1 MFICHPT
8 TLMNSDLLQKIK
20 SPTSPWTPG
29 PRTLLRLTGAD
40 RLRFLNGQVTQDLKK
55 LPPGHAV
62 RSAIT
67 SAKGR
72 LEADL
77 HLAATPDSLL
87 LETDFSLRESIRSR
101 IEKFIV
107 ADDVTLEDISSSY
120 LLAHYTALST
130 PPADAPKDALSFLC
144 PRFREPGLDIW
155 VPTKSTWR
163 PNSTPLSDWE
173 PLRIAR
179 GLPLWGVD
187 VGPDTLPPEAG
198 FESDAISSTKGCYI
212 GQEVISR
219 LRSVG
224 HVNRHLCVLATANP
238 PKLRPDARAEGIRSE
253 GGSLAPSTCPSFSL
267 PAPGTSADGKAIGT
281 LTSLTPVDDHALA
294 LAMVQRNHAAVGNSV
309 LAGGASWTI
318 LRHA

>member
-1 MFICHPT
+1 MVICHPS
-8 TLMNSDLLQKIK
+8 TLMNPELLQKIK
-20 SPTSPWTPG
+20 SPSSSWMPG

-40 RLRFLNGQVTQDLKK
+40 RLRFLNGQVTQDIKK

-67 SAKGR
+67 SSKGR

-77 HLAATPDSLL
+77 HIAATPDSLL
-87 LETDFSLRESIRSR
+87 IETDFSLRESIRSR

-120 LLAHYTALST
+120 TLAHFPALSS
-130 PPADAPKDALSFLC
+130 PPTDTPKDAICFLC
-144 PRFREPGLDIW
+144 SRFREPGLDLWI
-155 VPTKSTWR
+155 PTTSTWR
-163 PNSTPLSDWE
+163 PNCSPISDWE
-173 PLRIAR
+173 PLRISR

-212 GQEVISR
+212 GQEVMSR

-224 HVNRHLCVLATANP
+224 HVNRHLCVLGATDTA
-238 PKLRPDARAEGIRSE
+238 PKRMGECTTLEG
-253 GGSLAPSTCPSFSL
+253 LVA
-267 PAPGTSADGKAIGT
+267 GKMSS
-281 LTSLTPVDDHALA
+281 LTSVVNLPGSVG
-294 LAMVQRNHAAVGNSV
+294 LAMIKRDYAIIGNSV
-309 LAGGASWTI
+309 LAEGASWTI

>member
-1 MFICHPT
+1 
-8 TLMNSDLLQKIK
+8 MNPELLQKIK
-20 SPTSPWTPG
+20 SPSSSWMPG

-40 RLRFLNGQVTQDLKK
+40 RLRFLNGQVTQDIKK
-55 LPPGHAV
+55 LPPSHAA

-67 SAKGR
+67 SSKGR

-77 HLAATPDSLL
+77 HIAATTDSLL
-87 LETDFSLRESIRSR
+87 IETDFSLREAIRSR

-107 ADDVTLEDISSSY
+107 ADDVTLEDISPSY
-120 LLAHYTALST
+120 TLAHFPALSS
-130 PPADAPKDALSFLC
+130 PPSDTPKDALFFLC
-144 PRFREPGLDIW
+144 SRFREPGLDLWI
-155 VPTKSTWR
+155 PTTSTWR
-163 PNSTPLSDWE
+163 PNSSPVSDWE

-212 GQEVISR
+212 GQEVMSR

-224 HVNRHLCVLATANP
+224 HVNRHLCVLGTSDTA
-238 PKLRPDARAEGIRSE
+238 PKRIGECTTSDGVVVGKMS
-253 GGSLAPSTCPSFSL
+253 SLASDVNL
-267 PAPGTSADGKAIGT
+267 PGSV
-281 LTSLTPVDDHALA
+281 S
-294 LAMVQRNHAAVGNSV
+294 LAMIKRDYAIVGNSV
-309 LAGGASWTI
+309 LAEGASWTI

>member
-1 MFICHPT
+1 
-8 TLMNSDLLQKIK
+8 MNSDLLQKIK
-20 SPTSPWTPG
+20 SPTSHWTPG

-40 RLRFLNGQVTQDLKK
+40 RLRFLNGQVTQDIKK

-67 SAKGR
+67 SSKGR

-77 HLAATPDSLL
+77 HIAATPDSLL

-107 ADDVTLEDISSSY
+107 ADDVTIEDISSSY
-120 LLAHYTALST
+120 TLAHYTALSA

-144 PRFREPGLDIW
+144 PRFRESGLDLWI
-155 VPTKSTWR
+155 PTTSPWR
-163 PNSTPLSDWE
+163 PKSTPLSDWE

-224 HVNRHLCVLATANP
+224 HVNRHLCVLGTSDTA
-238 PKLRPDARAEGIRSE
+238 PKQMGVCTNSDGVVVGKMS
-253 GGSLAPSTCPSFSL
+253 SLASDVNL
-267 PAPGTSADGKAIGT
+267 PGS
-281 LTSLTPVDDHALA
+281 VA
-294 LAMVQRNHAAVGNSV
+294 LAMVQRNHAIVGNSV
-309 LAGGASWTI
+309 LAEGASWTI
-318 LRHA
+318 IRHA

>member
-1 MFICHPT
+1 MFIRHPT
-8 TLMNSDLLQKIK
+8 TLMNPNLLQKIK
-20 SPTSPWTPG
+20 SPAPAWLPG
-29 PRTLLRLTGAD
+29 PRTLLRLSGAD

-55 LPPGHAV
+55 LIPGSAI
-62 RSAIT
+62 RSAIIT
-67 SAKGR
+67 SKGR

-77 HLAATPDSLL
+77 HIAATPDSLL
-87 LETDFSLRESIRSR
+87 IETDFSLRESIRSR

-107 ADDVTLEDISSSY
+107 ADDVTVEDISSSY
-120 LLAHYTALST
+120 TLAHFPTLTSPPSHT
-130 PPADAPKDALSFLC
+130 PADALHFLC
-144 PRFREPGLDIW
+144 PRFREPGIDLW
-155 VPTKSTWR
+155 LPSTSSWK
-163 PNSTPLSDWE
+163 PAASPLPDWE

-224 HVNRHLCVLATANP
+224 HVNRHLCVLGTSDTAA
-238 PKLRPDARAEGIRSE
+238 KRMGECTTSDGLVMGKMS
-253 GGSLAPSTCPSFSL
+253 SLASDVNL
-267 PAPGTSADGKAIGT
+267 PG
-281 LTSLTPVDDHALA
+281 LVA
-294 LAMVQRNHAAVGNSV
+294 LAMIKREHAIVGNSL
-309 LAGGASWTI
+309 LAEGASWTI

>member
-1 MFICHPT
+1 
-8 TLMNSDLLQKIK
+8 MNPELLQKIK
-20 SPTSPWTPG
+20 SPSSSWMPG

-40 RLRFLNGQVTQDLKK
+40 RLRFLNGQVTQDIKK

-67 SAKGR
+67 SSKGR

-77 HLAATPDSLL
+77 HIAATADSLL
-87 LETDFSLRESIRSR
+87 IETDFSLRESIRSR

-120 LLAHYTALST
+120 TLAHFPALSSPPSDT
-130 PPADAPKDALSFLC
+130 PEDALFFLC
-144 PRFREPGLDIW
+144 SRFREPGLDLWI
-155 VPTKSTWR
+155 PTTSNWC
-163 PNSTPLSDWE
+163 PNSSPTSDWE
-173 PLRIAR
+173 PLRISR

-187 VGPDTLPPEAG
+187 VGPETLPPEAG

-212 GQEVISR
+212 GQEVMSR

-224 HVNRHLCVLATANP
+224 HVNRHLCVLGTSDTA
-238 PKLRPDARAEGIRSE
+238 PKRIGECTTSDGLVVGKMS
-253 GGSLAPSTCPSFSL
+253 SLASDINL
-267 PAPGTSADGKAIGT
+267 PAS
-281 LTSLTPVDDHALA
+281 VA
-294 LAMVQRNHAAVGNSV
+294 LAMIKRDYAIVGNSV
-309 LAGGASWTI
+309 LAEGASWTI

>member
-1 MFICHPT
+1 
-8 TLMNSDLLQKIK
+8 MNPDLLQKIK
-20 SPTSPWTPG
+20 SPSSSWMPG

-40 RLRFLNGQVTQDLKK
+40 RLRFLNGQVTQDIKK
-55 LPPGHAV
+55 LPLGHAV

-67 SAKGR
+67 SSKGR

-77 HLAATPDSLL
+77 QIAATPDSLL
-87 LETDFSLRESIRSR
+87 IETDFSLRESIRSR

-120 LLAHYTALST
+120 TLAHFPALSS
-130 PPADAPKDALSFLC
+130 PPSDTPKDALYFLC
-144 PRFREPGLDIW
+144 SRFREPGLDFWI
-155 VPTKSTWR
+155 PTTSTWR
-163 PNSTPLSDWE
+163 PNSSPLLDWE

-212 GQEVISR
+212 GQEVMSR

-224 HVNRHLCVLATANP
+224 HVNRHLCVL
-238 PKLRPDARAEGIRSE
+238 
-253 GGSLAPSTCPSFSL
+253 
-267 PAPGTSADGKAIGT
+267 GTSDTAPKQLGECTTSDGVVVGKMSS
-281 LTSLTPVDDHALA
+281 LTSDPNLPGAVA
-294 LAMVQRNHAAVGNSV
+294 LAMIKRDYAIVENSV
-309 LAGGASWTI
+309 LAEGASWTI

>member
-1 MFICHPT
+1 
-8 TLMNSDLLQKIK
+8 MNSDLLQKIK

-224 HVNRHLCVLATANP
+224 HVNRHLCVLGTSDTA
-238 PKLRPDARAEGIRSE
+238 PKQMGECTNSDGVVIGKMS
-253 GGSLAPSTCPSFSL
+253 SLASDVNL
-267 PAPGTSADGKAIGT
+267 PGS
-281 LTSLTPVDDHALA
+281 VA
-294 LAMVQRNHAAVGNSV
+294 LAMVQRNHATAGNSV